1 MMKGMG
7 DLVRQAQVMQ
17 NKIAKMQ
24 EEVGKRT
31 VEATSGGGMVTVT
44 ANGSQEVLAVKIDP
58 AVVNPEDVDML
69 QDLILAAVNEALKK
83 AGEMMKEEMAQI
95 TGGIKIPGMF

>member
-17 NKIAKMQ
+17 NKISKLQ

-31 VEATSGGGMVTVT
+31 VEAAAGGGMVAVTV
-44 ANGSQEVLAVKIDP
+44 NGAQEVLAVKIDP

-69 QDLILAAVNEALKK
+69 QDLVLAAVNEALKK
-83 AGEMMKEEMAQI
+83 AGDMMKEEMAQI

>member
-17 NKIAKMQ
+17 NKISKMQ

-31 VEATSGGGMVTVT
+31 VEAAAGGGMVTVT
-44 ANGSQEVLAVKIDP
+44 ANGSQEILAVKIDP
-58 AVVNPEDVDML
+58 AVVNADDLEML

-83 AGEMMKEEMAQI
+83 AGEMMKQEMAQI